1 MSNSNTN
8 TDDLRIMEVQ
18 EVHSPAT
25 LIEDFPL
32 TDTAAQT
39 VSTAREESHK
49 ILHGEDDRLIVVVG
63 PCSIHDPKA
72 ALEYAGRLA
81 KMRDELKDNLH
92 IIMRVY
98 FEKPRTSCLLYTSPS
113 PRDKRQSRM
122 PSSA

>member
-1 MSNSNTN
+1 MSNLNTE
-8 TDDLRIMEVQ
+8 TDDLRIMEVH
-18 EVHSPAT
+18 EVHSPAS

-32 TDTAAQT
+32 TDFAAKT
-39 VSTAREESHK
+39 VSNAREESHK

-81 KMRDELKDNLH
+81 KMREELKDDLH

-98 FEKPRTSCLLYTSPS
+98 FENHAQVSVGKV
-113 PRDKRQSRM
+113 
-122 PSSA
+122 